1 MSLWIFSPVLKGMLP
16 RIDLKKALEAL
27 QAQAQEAQAQV
38 AQAQKGPG
46 SQTQIAL
53 GQILK
58 KGQAQKACYREIDV
72 WALEALEAQAQV
84 AQAQKGPGSQ
94 TQIALSQILKKG
106 QAQNSPKV
114 YAREKRPRPHVEF
127 EGDGVR
133 KHQDS
138 TTRRVYADGR
148 ASAEPDRHVKIFS
161 EKS

>member
-16 RIDLKKALEAL
+16 RIDLKKGLEAL
-27 QAQAQEAQAQV
+27 QAQAQKAQAQV

-53 GQILK
+53 G
-58 KGQAQKACYREIDV
+58 
-72 WALEALEAQAQV
+72 
-84 AQAQKGPGSQ
+84 
-94 TQIALSQILKKG
+94 QILKKG

>member
-1 MSLWIFSPVLKGMLP
+1 MLP
-16 RIDLKKALEAL
+16 RNRCKALEAL
-27 QAQAQEAQAQV
+27 EAQAQVAQAQV

-72 WALEALEAQAQV
+72 WALEALEAQAQVAQAQV

>member
-16 RIDLKKALEAL
+16 RIDLCTSQETQLKRALEA
-27 QAQAQEAQAQV
+27 QEAQAQVAQAQV

-58 KGQAQKACYREIDV
+58 KGQAQ
-72 WALEALEAQAQV
+72 
-84 AQAQKGPGSQ
+84 
-94 TQIALSQILKKG
+94 
-106 QAQNSPKV
+106 NSPKV
-114 YAREKRPRPHVEF
+114 YAREGRPRPHVEF

-133 KHQDS
+133 KYQDS